1 MKKILSL
8 LACLWLLAGMVTSC
22 GRQPLSSVPTDTP
35 SSGVS
40 EAGSA
45 PTEPMPVIPVPSP
58 GDVMLFDFE
67 DGNAKVFA
75 QQDLSAYGVTLSPM
89 AITDAGSD
97 TGKGFR
103 VSLDGDAGR
112 WCQALTAPMPKA
124 FADCGD
130 YRYLRVWVRNDGGSP
145 LSVGVILSGNGATGS
160 LDSRKAV
167 VTRCDGTVIETATDD
182 AAGSGRQ
189 DHVRV
194 PAGFAGWIAL
204 PLEEAALPILTAPV
218 ITDFASAAELKLDI
232 RPGGAADIEQY
243 VLDDICLTD
252 SEKGVERM
260 FTGYVPPA
268 LADIKA
274 EIESGLAAGLTTKPV
289 VQYWSE
295 YDPKTSA
302 SGINRWSNIKA
313 LTFDGAA
320 MNGSKTRVFGYIG
333 YPEGDGKAPAV
344 VLLHGGGGHAFAE
357 WIKKWT
363 DRGYVA
369 IAFDNTGYFPTAAGK
384 GLAGRE
390 SDPAAYWSYGMT
402 DDFRADGYVN
412 APTNS
417 GMNDAGK
424 KADQQWMYHA
434 VAQTIQAHNILRE
447 DPRVDA
453 SRIGITGISWGGVIT
468 SLAIGYD
475 NRYAFAIPI
484 YGSGYL
490 EEALSFMGPPFS
502 TPECRAVWSA
512 QERFSKVSCPVL
524 WVGWNSDNAFSINS
538 NSKSYLDTRG
548 NDRTLLA
555 MINQMGHGHSLGWN
569 PAVSYRYA
577 DWIVNDGKGLSRF
590 VQEPSGRTVDV
601 SITRPNDVSS
611 LSAKIYY
618 VTEKIT
624 YSKKPDNVT
633 TTMDQ
638 TWQTAA
644 CTVSGDRVTGKVPA
658 GAYGY
663 YVEVMMVTPEGNC
676 MSTSSFVTLE

>member
-1 MKKILSL
+1 MKKVFGL
-8 LACLWLLAGMVTSC
+8 LAALCLLAGTLTGC
-22 GRQPLSSVPTDTP
+22 GKQPASSVPADTA
-35 SSGVS
+35 SSDGEVS
-40 EAGSA
+40 SA
-45 PTEPMPVIPVPSP
+45 PSEPEPVIPAPSP
-58 GDVMLFDFE
+58 DDVMLFDFE
-67 DGNAKVFA
+67 DGNAEIFV
-75 QQDLSAYGVTLSPM
+75 QQDLSAYGVSLSPM
-89 AITDAGSD
+89 AITANGND
-97 TGKGFR
+97 TGKGLQ

-112 WCQALTAPMPKA
+112 WCQAMTAPMPAA
-124 FADCGD
+124 FADCKT
-130 YRYLRVWVRNDGGSP
+130 YRYLRVWVRNEGGSP
-145 LSVGVILSGNGATGS
+145 LSVGVILSGTGTTGS

-167 VTRCDGTVIETATDD
+167 VTRCDGTAIETATDD
-182 AAGSGRQ
+182 SAGSGQQ

-204 PLEEAALPILTAPV
+204 PLGAAALPILTTPV
-218 ITDFASAAELKLDI
+218 IADFAGAVEFKLDI
-232 RPGGAADIEQY
+232 RPGGAADMTRY
-243 VLDDICLTD
+243 VVDDICLTD
-252 SEKGVERM
+252 SEKGFERM
-260 FTGYVPPA
+260 FTGYVSPA
-268 LADIKA
+268 LAEIKA
-274 EIESGLAAGLTTKPV
+274 EIESGLADCLAAKPA
-289 VQYWSE
+289 VQYWPA
-295 YDPKTSA
+295 YDPKSSA
-302 SGINRWSNIKA
+302 SGTNRWSNIKA
-313 LTFDGAA
+313 LTFDGAT

-369 IAFDNTGYFPTAAGK
+369 IAFDNTGCFPTAAGK

-390 SDPAAYWSYGMT
+390 SDPATYWAYGMT

-424 KADQQWMYHA
+424 KADRQWMYHA
-434 VAQTIQAHNILRE
+434 VAQAIQAHNILRE

-490 EEALSFMGPPFS
+490 EEALSYMGPPFN

-512 QERFSKVSCPVL
+512 QERFSKVSCPIL
-524 WVGWNSDNAFSINS
+524 WVGWNSDNCFSINS

-577 DWIVNDGKGLSRF
+577 DWIVNGGKGLPRF
-590 VQEPSGRTVDV
+590 VQEPSGRAVDV
-601 SITRPNDVSS
+601 SITRPNDASS

-624 YSKKPDNVT
+624 YSQKPGNAT

-644 CTVSGDRVTGKVPA
+644 CAVSGDRVTGTVPA
-658 GAYGY
+658 DAYGY
-663 YVEVMMVTPEGNC
+663 YVEVAMITPQGNC
-676 MSTSSFVTLE
+676 VSTSSFVMLE